1 MPAEL
6 TSRDSRS
13 ERAWAA
19 IDWSP
24 AVPWAEL
31 IDADHYAVD
40 GLAALTPAQ
49 RIRFSQLATC
59 HTCELFIHFERY
71 LVEYVER
78 HAATL
83 PGSPGRWR
91 RFVAEERRHVA
102 AFARLL
108 AVIRP
113 DLYPGG
119 GQRFM
124 AWGLAD
130 DLLVRAVRPVP
141 FFLLAALF
149 EEITLW
155 VPRLLAE
162 APVHYAPLFEVMALH
177 ADEERGH
184 IALDK
189 HVLRDAIEREPRW
202 RLRADVWTVLPL
214 LVHCDRRARAGWRRM
229 TAALAREAGLDDA
242 TRRALE
248 VRGASAS
255 DRAGMTSFAA
265 QLRGL
270 ALPDAGAL
278 ATLLERLAR

>member
-6 TSRDSRS
+6 TSRDRRS
-13 ERAWAA
+13 ERAWAS

-24 AVPWAEL
+24 ALPWAEL
-31 IDADHYAVD
+31 IDADHYAVA

-49 RIRFSQLATC
+49 RIRFSHLATC
-59 HTCELFIHFERY
+59 HTCELFVHFERY
-71 LVEYVER
+71 LIAYVER

-83 PGSPGRWR
+83 PGTPGRWR
-91 RFVAEERRHVA
+91 RFVAEERRHVE
-102 AFARLL
+102 AFVRLL
-108 AVIRP
+108 TAIRP
-113 DLYPGG
+113 DLYARGA
-119 GQRFM
+119 QRFM

-130 DLLVRAVRPVP
+130 DVLVRTVRPVP
-141 FFLLAALF
+141 FFLLAAMF

-162 APVHYAPLFEVMALH
+162 APVHYAPLLDVMALH
-177 ADEERGH
+177 ADEERAH

-189 HVLRDAIEREPRW
+189 HVLRDALEREPRW
-202 RLRADVWTVLPL
+202 RLRADVWSVLPL

-229 TAALAREAGLDDA
+229 IAQLAHETALDRA
-242 TRRALE
+242 TRRGLE
-248 VRGASAS
+248 VRDASAS

-278 ATLLERLAR
+278 AALIERLAR